1 MPMPYQPQMYPLP
14 PMYQPPPPHMYPPP
28 PMYQPPL
35 PHMYPPVPPQLF
47 ENQGENVTFF
57 EYIFGQRPQSQR
69 SSQDT
74 SQAEGEGEGGSEAYD
89 LPRYSTNCPR
99 IGFCSLSSARQFI
112 LMPDPFV
119 ALKTFQSGDVRIN
132 KSPLKYHEFPSR
144 KLQCAC
150 GQDFSTSHTNA
161 LHSYSMDLQKTID
174 SGKKIAGLL
183 QFNGT
188 KGKKMEIQLNNNILF
203 RKTFVEFNM
212 TK

>member
-1 MPMPYQPQMYPLP
+1 MYPLP

-74 SQAEGEGEGGSEAYD
+74 SQAEG
-89 LPRYSTNCPR
+89 
-99 IGFCSLSSARQFI
+99 
-112 LMPDPFV
+112 
-119 ALKTFQSGDVRIN
+119 
-132 KSPLKYHEFPSR
+132 